1 MNHIRLN
8 GLITGVLAGCVGGVI
23 GGVFCKILLSYGF
36 YSGVMPGAAVGLSFS
51 AGCRSSGWLP
61 AGISGAMG
69 LMAGLLV
76 QWLVYSDSPTFFE
89 FLGDFPTYGRIAWV
103 SIGGGAVIAFFLL
116 RPRETRLPPV
126 SQ

>member
-36 YSGVMPGAAVGLSFS
+36 YSGVMPGALVGLSFS
-51 AGCRSSGWLP
+51 AGCRSGGWLP

-89 FLGDFPTYGRIAWV
+89 FLGDFSTYGRIAWV